1 MGQATGLPRLWQ
13 AGGLPHEGMPMKQMA
28 LAIAAIALAMSAG
41 YTQEAKTLDVQI
53 VKYDGLK
60 EIILKNRGK
69 VVLVDVWFTL

>member
-1 MGQATGLPRLWQ
+1 
-13 AGGLPHEGMPMKQMA
+13 MKQMA